1 MIPIVYF
8 SKIIFKILSF
18 SAKEQIIRF
27 GLSWIIL
34 FLEIILSEVDAKMNQ
49 GVLEVVAPK
58 KETKP
63 EQKMRRIELK

>member
-8 SKIIFKILSF
+8 SKIIFKILSL

-34 FLEIILSEVDAKMNQ
+34 FLEIIPSEVDAKMNQ

-58 KETKP
+58 KETKS

>member
-8 SKIIFKILSF
+8 SKIIFKILSL

-34 FLEIILSEVDAKMNQ
+34 FLEIIPSEVDAKMNQ

>member
-8 SKIIFKILSF
+8 SKIIFKILSL

-34 FLEIILSEVDAKMNQ
+34 FLEIIPSEVDAKMNQ

-58 KETKP
+58 KATKP